1 MIRAGNGS
9 GFPTRL
15 LWIRWF
21 QDKVVLIDVSARKL
35 RGWQTPSVYRIREDY
50 VPFHIRSLY
59 IYRKGYFK
67 NKIVLIMAVF
77 IVKKPCHNIQQESQS
92 CLKIHPIWKLNAFTC
107 FVAFSWGERFL
118 EVGAC
123 CVQLVFWKTWFGTLI
138 FYLRSCTLVL
148 AMSDCLFTY
157 LNKIVSFQKCTWSP
171 ICPWK
176 LFSPTYVDCC
186 I

>member
-1 MIRAGNGS
+1 MKAVHGNIQEES
-9 GFPTRL
+9 
-15 LWIRWF
+15 RWWSSQF
-21 QDKVVLIDVSARKL
+21 LQNLDICEI
-35 RGWQTPSVYRIREDY
+35 VYGIM
-50 VPFHIRSLY
+50 Y
-59 IYRKGYFK
+59 IYIYIK
-67 NKIVLIMAVF
+67 NKIVWQYSLSRS
-77 IVKKPCHNIQQESQS
+77 PIQQESQS

-123 CVQLVFWKTWFGTLI
+123 CVQLVFWKAWFGTLI

-157 LNKIVSFQKCTWSP
+157 LNKIVFFQRCTWSP

-176 LFSPTYVDCC
+176 LFSHTYVDCC